1 MIKIIMKKISFVKVV
16 FVALTVLVCGSGEV
30 LADQWS
36 KTYGGTGSDKASMVQ
51 QTSDGGYI
59 VAGNTDSFGAGKR
72 DMWVLK
78 LDVSG
83 NIQWQRTYGGSEDDE
98 ASSVQQTADGGY
110 IVAGYTSSF
119 GTGKKDAW
127 VLKLDKDGSVEW
139 QKTYGGSEDDEAF
152 SIHQAADG
160 GYIVAGYTSSSGA
173 GKKDVWVLKLDK
185 DGSVG
190 WQKAYGGG
198 SDDVAYSIQQTPD
211 GGYILAGSTGS
222 FGKGNNDMWALKLDE
237 SGNVDWQKTYGGIGD
252 DGAYSIQPTSD
263 GGYII
268 GGWTSSYSTKV
279 KPWILKLDSIGT
291 IEQQFIFLGGMGED
305 RIYFIRETS
314 DGGYILAG
322 STDSYGL
329 GKKDAWIIK
338 IQPDGTILQ
347 SLFGGTGDDEAFYVE
362 ETLDRGFAVAG
373 WSNSFGAGSYD
384 AWVLKLDSKLGISG
398 CSIIGNSFAYAG
410 STGISGVSTNVTSQD
425 TGLLPQISQ
434 VNPVN
439 TEVTPGS
446 ICMVEGPDISVDPTS
461 VDFGSVV
468 LGSSSSYQTITIMN
482 VGSKDLVIGNLDI
495 TGTYHPDF
503 GILDDG
509 CSGQT
514 VKPFSKC
521 TVETVFGPHYIGVEI
536 AVLTIPSND
545 SDFSNMSILMKGK
558 GVAPISPTEPAD
570 HASFSSCSLYEI
582 PTFAW
587 DVEGF
592 FKSYEVQFSK
602 SEDFSNVAVKV
613 KASSNMVVPKSNLWK
628 QAILIPG
635 EFGGPV
641 YWRVYGIF
649 KSGKTAFISLPRSIT
664 IQPAQPVKNAKID
677 PTGITTL
684 PTLSWENNCNAKFKV
699 WFGNDAQFSKKYTFS
714 PPTIKNPLNN
724 NGEFS
729 QTLTSQQW
737 GSIRKLV
744 GNQSGATIYW
754 KVESWDGASRE
765 SQTATMSF
773 VLGE

>member
-1 MIKIIMKKISFVKVV
+1 MKKFSFVKVV
-16 FVALTVLVCGSGEV
+16 FVALTVLVCGSGEA

-98 ASSVQQTADGGY
+98 ASSIQQTSDGGY
-110 IVAGYTSSF
+110 IVAGYTSSS
-119 GTGKKDAW
+119 GAGKKDVW
-127 VLKLDKDGSVEW
+127 IVKLDKDGSVEW
-139 QKTYGGSEDDEAF
+139 QRTYGGSEDDEAF

-160 GYIVAGYTSSSGA
+160 GYIVTGYTSSFGA

-185 DGSVG
+185 DGGVG

-198 SDDVAYSIQQTPD
+198 GDDVAYSIQQTPG
-211 GGYILAGSTGS
+211 GGYILAGSTES
-222 FGKGNNDMWALKLDE
+222 FGKGKKDMWALKLDE
-237 SGNVDWQKTYGGIGD
+237 SGNVDWQKTYGEIGD
-252 DGAYSIQPTSD
+252 DEAYSIQPTSD
-263 GGYII
+263 GKYIVA
-268 GGWTSSYSTKV
+268 GWTSSYSTKV
-279 KPWILKLDSIGT
+279 KPWILRLDEDGT
-291 IEQQFIFLGGMGED
+291 IEQQFILLGGTGED

-329 GKKDAWIIK
+329 GKKDAWITK
-338 IQPDGTILQ
+338 IQPNGTILQ

-362 ETLDRGFAVAG
+362 ETLDRGYAVAG

-384 AWVLKLDSKLGISG
+384 AWVLKLDSKLDISG
-398 CSIIGNSFAYAG
+398 CPIIGNSFAYAS
-410 STGISGVSTNVTSQD
+410 STGISGVSTNVTPQD

-434 VNPVN
+434 VIPVN
-439 TEVTPGS
+439 TGVTPGS
-446 ICMVEGPDISVDPTS
+446 ICMAEGPDIFVDPMTI
-461 VDFGSVV
+461 DFGSVV
-468 LGSSSSYQTITIMN
+468 MGTLSSQTVTVKN
-482 VGSKDLVIGNLDI
+482 VGSKDLVIGNVDI
-495 TGTYHPDF
+495 PKEGYYIDF
-503 GILDDG
+503 GIRNDG

-514 VKPFSKC
+514 LKSLSNC
-521 TVETVFGPHYIGVEI
+521 TIEIGFTPYYVEEV
-536 AVLTIPSND
+536 AVLSIPSND
-545 SDFSNMSILMKGK
+545 SDFMNLRILMKGK
-558 GVAPISPTEPAD
+558 GIPPISPTEPPNN
-570 HASFSSCSLYEI
+570 ASFSACSMYEL

-592 FKSYEVQFSK
+592 FSRGYDLFFSK
-602 SEDFSNVAVKV
+602 SESIVSGGTIDLTKVAVTV
-613 KASSNMVVPKSNLWK
+613 KSTSNEVAIKQNVWK
-628 QAILIPG
+628 RVISMGGHVNWWVLGIP
-635 EFGGPV
+635 
-641 YWRVYGIF
+641 
-649 KSGKTAFISLPRSIT
+649 SGKTGFLTDPPRSIA
-664 IQPAQPVKNAKID
+664 IEPSQSVKNPQIT
-677 PTGITTL
+677 PTGIGSL

-737 GSIRKLV
+737 DSIRKLV
-744 GNQSGATIYW
+744 GGQSGATIYW